1 MESNKV
7 KFCDEHQSR
16 ASETQILGIR
26 KDIEHLKYV
35 INELEKECEFIK
47 DHFTTKNGERLDDVK
62 VLHGRIEQRQQADL
76 EFHENV
82 RKKVSDR
89 FEKLDDRIRHLDRWK
104 WATWGAFIIIGSLI
118 GYFLPGP
125 KLPIGGSLL

>member
-1 MESNKV
+1 MESNKI
-7 KFCDEHQSR
+7 KFCAEHQSR
-16 ASETQILGIR
+16 ASETQILEIR

-35 INELEKECEFIK
+35 INELEKECEFVK
-47 DHFTTKNGERLDDVK
+47 DHFTTKNGDRLDDVK

-89 FEKLDDRIRHLDRWK
+89 FDTLDERIRQLDKWK
-104 WATWGAFIIIGSLI
+104 WATWGALMMVGALV
-118 GYFLPGP
+118 GYFF
-125 KLPIGGSLL
+125 PISFK